1 MLYFCSEVFP
11 RLFQSGV
18 KNGRVP
24 SPSPECVVCFFRYC
38 KWGEW
43 GPVANSKSFYYLGN
57 FYKTLWADE
66 KAVLVNVSLILHMDI
81 VLSLRN
87 SFLSFFNVGPFAR
100 WTEYR
105 KTYKNDSRIP

>member
-18 KNGRVP
+18 KHGYPHLSVL
-24 SPSPECVVCFFRYC
+24 CFFRYC

-66 KAVLVNVSLILHMDI
+66 KAVLVNVSLILHI
-81 VLSLRN
+81 HRYCVKLAK
-87 SFLSFFNVGPFAR
+87 FFF
-100 WTEYR
+100 
-105 KTYKNDSRIP
+105 IIF